1 MEIYREK
8 LINLSKKLMEEK
20 IVFVAKKEKL
30 IVIEKKIEM
39 EDMFLAEK

>member
-20 IVFVAKKEKL
+20 IVFVVKKEKL